1 MVHHSPSL
9 PVEIV
14 ALVFE
19 HIGDAPTLLGCLV
32 LSRSLQRYAE
42 QALYADISFVLSL
55 SHTSV
60 PQLRSH
66 AYEKDDSDTRRWS
79 RGRIHGALALSGFRS
94 AITQKPRLK
103 KLTTYL
109 TMHVLSPFGRFTP
122 FYLDLNEILPTLTNL
137 KYLDMRCEG
146 ADFPALA
153 IAHTAPTSLT
163 TLVLRDVGVPWGF
176 IRRQRALEDLE
187 VSGRMLDSAEEFS
200 AEDQGDPN
208 LWHANLKSLHLLY
221 PRTPQST
228 STIPSSPS
236 RQQVQGKAACTPA
249 RLGLDEAKWEAAR
262 DSISG
267 GDVDSRHGPA
277 GIGISGSSSGSGE
290 GGVAPVK
297 MMAPRMGAGRGISGQ
312 PPSGRRAKE
321 PPQSARIVVKSRGL
335 VTLRIYGCG
344 DIPKER
350 HWVLIDNCDED

>member
-19 HIGDAPTLLGCLV
+19 HIGDAPTLLGCLA
-32 LSRSLQRYAE
+32 LSRSLQHYAE

-94 AITQKPRLK
+94 AITQKPRLR
-103 KLTTYL
+103 KLTTRL
-109 TMHVLSPFGRFTP
+109 TVHVLSPFTLFTP
-122 FYLDLNEILPTLTNL
+122 FYLDLNKILPMLTNL
-137 KYLDMRCEG
+137 KYLDMRCTSPPSASQQWLPPLSLWTLPPPEFIFSLSASPHRARSQGEG

-153 IAHTAPTSLT
+153 IAHTAPTSLK

-176 IRRQRALEDLE
+176 IRRQRALENLE

-208 LWHANLKSLHLLY
+208 LWHANLKSLHLPY
-221 PRTPQST
+221 PRAPQST
-228 STIPSSPS
+228 STTPRSPS
-236 RQQVQGKAACTPA
+236 QRQFQGKAACTPA
-249 RLGLDEAKWEAAR
+249 RLGLDDAKWEAAR

-267 GDVDSRHGPA
+267 GDADSRHGPA
-277 GIGISGSSSGSGE
+277 GIVISGISSGSGE
-290 GGVAPVK
+290 GGVAPV
-297 MMAPRMGAGRGISGQ
+297 
-312 PPSGRRAKE
+312 
-321 PPQSARIVVKSRGL
+321 
-335 VTLRIYGCG
+335 
-344 DIPKER
+344 
-350 HWVLIDNCDED
+350 